1 MFDDDVTRDA
11 RAHALEVW
19 PQEACGVV
27 SGGQYKRIPNIAGDP
42 ENSFEM
48 PAETWLNYQPE
59 AVIHSHNAK
68 LHPHCPSRADMETQI
83 VAGIPFGIVSCDG
96 EVTTPVL
103 WWGDHCL
110 DAPLLGR
117 SFVPGV
123 FDCYGLVRS
132 WYWQERG
139 IRLPDFARS
148 KVWWEEGENLLAV
161 HFEEAG
167 FRQIDAG
174 EARPGDVFFMQL
186 VSKVPCHS
194 GILLE
199 NGLCLHHLDGRLSRR
214 EPVGPWLKRVTHW
227 LRYRSSVN
235 QRFHDAPDR
244 PEMPS
249 GSGHETWHTDPRQPK
264 GRHPW

>member
-1 MFDDDVTRDA
+1 MFDDDVARDA
-11 RAHALEVW
+11 RAHALDVW
-19 PQEACGVV
+19 PKEACGVV
-27 SGGQYKRIPNIAGDP
+27 SDGRYIRIPNIAGDP

-48 PAETWLNYQPE
+48 PAETWLKYAPE

-68 LHPHCPSRADMETQI
+68 RHPHCPSKGDMETQI
-83 VAGIPFGIVSCDG
+83 VTGLPFGIVSCDG

-139 IRLPDFARS
+139 ICLPDFARS
-148 KVWWEEGENLLAV
+148 KNWWEEGENLLTDR
-161 HFEEAG
+161 FEEAG
-167 FRQIDAG
+167 FTAIDAS

-194 GILLE
+194 GILLDG
-199 NGLCLHHLDGRLSRR
+199 GLCLHHLDGRLSRR
-214 EPVGPWLKRVTHW
+214 EPVGPWLRRVTHW
-227 LRYRSSVN
+227 VRFVDADPNPVHEVAHMHSS
-235 QRFHDAPDR
+235 QAIL
-244 PEMPS
+244 PE
-249 GSGHETWHTDPRQPK
+249 
-264 GRHPW
+264 

>member
-1 MFDDDVTRDA
+1 MFGDDVAREA
-11 RAHALEVW
+11 RAHALAAW
-19 PQEACGVV
+19 PEEACGVV
-27 SGGQYKRIPNIAGDP
+27 SGGHYVPIENIAADR
-42 ENSFEM
+42 ENGFEM
-48 PAETWLNYQPE
+48 PAETWLKFRPE

-68 LHPHCPSRADMETQI
+68 VHPHWPSKADMVSQI
-83 VAGIPFGIVSCDG
+83 AANIPFGIVSCDG
-96 EVTTPVL
+96 EVTTPIL

-110 DAPLLGR
+110 DAPLTGR

-139 IRLPDFARS
+139 IRLPDFPRS
-148 KVWWEEGENLLAV
+148 KSWWEEGENLLAD

-167 FRQIDAG
+167 FRTVDTS
-174 EARPGDVFFMQL
+174 EAQPGDVFFMRL

-199 NGLCLHHLDGRLSRR
+199 DGLCLHHLDGRLSRR

-227 LRYRSSVN
+227 VRY
-235 QRFHDAPDR
+235 
-244 PEMPS
+244 
-249 GSGHETWHTDPRQPK
+249 GS
-264 GRHPW
+264 